1 MILWDTRISDSDDED
16 ALYYKTS
23 RLARELDVYRQTGG
37 ERDFSGSHFYEDVY
51 LYDDMSEDAASVSIS
66 SENII
71 QDLSKTCLLSGHK
84 SLNVQTKVGTEIND
98 LIGQTMRQASVW
110 RAVESNDSF
119 AGSLAP
125 VMTDYP
131 VSRKYSGSDGICSR
145 GLGGVCVREDG
156 RPLFSSQR
164 RIIQYA
170 QQPPMTTGLV
180 MTNADH
186 ICLHDE
192 KADW

>member
-1 MILWDTRISDSDDED
+1 MSIG
-16 ALYYKTS
+16 
-23 RLARELDVYRQTGG
+23 RQAV
-37 ERDFSGSHFYEDVY
+37 RDFAGSHFYEDVY
-51 LYDDMSEDAASVSIS
+51 LYDDMSEDAASASIS

-145 GLGGVCVREDG
+145 GLMDAFRN
-156 RPLFSSQR
+156 PKMAAAFFKS
-164 RIIQYA
+164 
-170 QQPPMTTGLV
+170 
-180 MTNADH
+180 
-186 ICLHDE
+186 
-192 KADW
+192 